1 MERKT
6 IITWLDVA
14 KLAIGIM
21 IGLTPAL
28 LIMKGDSVLDSIA
41 KAAKETKT
49 SSPNITMT
57 EDQDTIF
64 IASFC
69 DEYYKTPSTEDVLNI
84 REELR
89 YSLWVDSIYLAIPED
104 ILVRILTDKGTQE
117 SVIKI
122 VEEYIKN
129 KEQYQK
135 NLYERTLNQ

>member
-28 LIMKGDSVLDSIA
+28 LIMKWDSILDPIP

-49 SSPNITMT
+49 PSPNITMT

-64 IASFC
+64 VAPSC
-69 DEYYKTPSTEDVLNI
+69 DEYYKTPTIEDVLNI

-129 KEQYQK
+129 KNQYHGNK
-135 NLYERTLNQ
+135 

>member
-14 KLAIGIM
+14 KLAMGIM
-21 IGLTPAL
+21 IGLTPAI
-28 LIMKGDSVLDSIA
+28 LIMKGDSVLDSIP

-49 SSPNITMT
+49 PSPNITMT

-69 DEYYKTPSTEDVLNI
+69 DEYYKTPSTEDVLNE

-89 YSLWVDSIYLAIPED
+89 YSLWVDSIYLAMPKD
-104 ILVRILTDKGTQE
+104 ILIRILTNKGTQE
-117 SVIKI
+117 SVIEI

-129 KEQYQK
+129 KDKYHGNK
-135 NLYERTLNQ
+135 

>member
-28 LIMKGDSVLDSIA
+28 LVMKGDSVLDSIA

-64 IASFC
+64 IDPFC
-69 DEYYKTPSTEDVLNI
+69 DEYYKTPTIEDVLNM

-89 YSLWVDSIYLAIPED
+89 YSLWVDSIYLAMPKD
-104 ILVRILTDKGTQE
+104 ILIRILTNKGTQE
-117 SVIKI
+117 SVIEI

-129 KEQYQK
+129 KDKYHGNK
-135 NLYERTLNQ
+135 

>member
-49 SSPNITMT
+49 PSPNITMT

-69 DEYYKTPSTEDVLNI
+69 DEYYKTPTTEDVLNE

-89 YSLWVDSIYLAIPED
+89 YSLWVDSIYLAMPKD
-104 ILVRILTDKGTQE
+104 ILIRILTNKGTQE
-117 SVIKI
+117 SVIEI

-129 KEQYQK
+129 KDKYHG
-135 NLYERTLNQ
+135 NR

>member
-28 LIMKGDSVLDSIA
+28 LIMKGNSVLDSIP
-41 KAAKETKT
+41 KAAKETKAP
-49 SSPNITMT
+49 SPNITMI
-57 EDQDTIF
+57 ENQDTIF
-64 IASFC
+64 IAPSC
-69 DEYYKTPSTEDVLNI
+69 DEYYKTPTIEDVLNE

-129 KEQYQK
+129 KK
-135 NLYERTLNQ
+135 LYHGNK

>member
-28 LIMKGDSVLDSIA
+28 LIMKGNSVLDSIP
-41 KAAKETKT
+41 KAAKETKAP
-49 SSPNITMT
+49 SPNITMI
-57 EDQDTIF
+57 ENQDTIF
-64 IASFC
+64 IDPSY
-69 DEYYKTPSTEDVLNI
+69 DEYYKTPTIEDVLNE
-84 REELR
+84 REDLR
-89 YSLWVDSIYLAIPED
+89 YSLWVDSIYLAMPED
-104 ILVRILTDKGTQE
+104 ILVRILTDMGTQE

-129 KEQYQK
+129 KNQYHGNK
-135 NLYERTLNQ
+135 

>member
-57 EDQDTIF
+57 EGQDTIF
-64 IASFC
+64 IEPSC
-69 DEYYKTPSTEDVLNI
+69 DEYYKTPTIEDVLNI

-129 KEQYQK
+129 KNQYHGNK
-135 NLYERTLNQ
+135 

>member
-6 IITWLDVA
+6 IITWLDVT

-28 LIMKGDSVLDSIA
+28 LIMKGDSVLDSIP
-41 KAAKETKT
+41 KAAKETET

-57 EDQDTIF
+57 EGQDTIF
-64 IASFC
+64 IDPFS
-69 DEYYKTPSTEDVLNI
+69 DESYKTPSTEDVLNE

-89 YSLWVDSIYLAIPED
+89 YSLWVDSIYLAMPKD
-104 ILVRILTDKGTQE
+104 ILIRILTNKGTQE
-117 SVIKI
+117 SVIEI

-129 KEQYQK
+129 KDKYHGNK
-135 NLYERTLNQ
+135 

>member
-14 KLAIGIM
+14 KLAMGIM
-21 IGLTPAL
+21 IGLTPAI
-28 LIMKGDSVLDSIA
+28 LIMKGDSVLDSIP

-49 SSPNITMT
+49 PSPNITMT

-69 DEYYKTPSTEDVLNI
+69 DEYYKTPSTEDVLNE

-89 YSLWVDSIYLAIPED
+89 YSLWVDSIYLAMPKD
-104 ILVRILTDKGTQE
+104 ILIRILTNKGTQE
-117 SVIKI
+117 SVREI
-122 VEEYIKN
+122 VEKYIKN
-129 KEQYQK
+129 KDKYHGNK
-135 NLYERTLNQ
+135 

>member
-14 KLAIGIM
+14 KLAMGIM
-21 IGLTPAL
+21 IGLTPAI
-28 LIMKGDSVLDSIA
+28 LIMKGDSVLDSIP

-49 SSPNITMT
+49 PSPNITMT

-69 DEYYKTPSTEDVLNI
+69 DEYYKTPSTEDVLNE

-117 SVIKI
+117 SVIEI

-129 KEQYQK
+129 KDKYHGNK
-135 NLYERTLNQ
+135 

>member
-28 LIMKGDSVLDSIA
+28 LVMKGDSVLDSIA

-64 IASFC
+64 IDPFC
-69 DEYYKTPSTEDVLNI
+69 DEYYKTIEDVLNM

-89 YSLWVDSIYLAIPED
+89 YSLWVDSIYLAMPKD
-104 ILVRILTDKGTQE
+104 ILIRILTNKGTQE
-117 SVIKI
+117 SVIEI

-129 KEQYQK
+129 KDKYHGNK
-135 NLYERTLNQ
+135 

>member
-21 IGLTPAL
+21 IGLTPTL
-28 LIMKGDSVLDSIA
+28 LIMKGDSRLDSIP
-41 KAAKETKT
+41 KVAKETKT
-49 SSPNITMT
+49 SSPNITIT
-57 EDQDTIF
+57 KDQNTIL
-64 IASFC
+64 IEPSC
-69 DEYYKTPSTEDVLNI
+69 DEYYKTPTIEDVLNE

-129 KEQYQK
+129 K
-135 NLYERTLNQ
+135 NQHHGNK

>member
-21 IGLTPAL
+21 IGLTPTL
-28 LIMKGDSVLDSIA
+28 LIMKGDSILDSIP
-41 KAAKETKT
+41 KVAKETKT
-49 SSPNITMT
+49 SSPNITIT
-57 EDQDTIF
+57 KDQNTIL
-64 IASFC
+64 IEPSC
-69 DEYYKTPSTEDVLNI
+69 DEYYKTPTIEDVLNE

-129 KEQYQK
+129 K
-135 NLYERTLNQ
+135 NQHHGNK

>member
-14 KLAIGIM
+14 KLAMGIM

-28 LIMKGDSVLDSIA
+28 LIMKWDSILDPIP

-49 SSPNITMT
+49 PSPNIIMT

-64 IASFC
+64 VAPSC
-69 DEYYKTPSTEDVLNI
+69 DEYYKTPTIEDVLNI

-129 KEQYQK
+129 KNQYHGNK
-135 NLYERTLNQ
+135 

>member
-28 LIMKGDSVLDSIA
+28 LIMKWDSILA
-41 KAAKETKT
+41 PIPKAAKETKT
-49 SSPNITMT
+49 SSPNITMA

-64 IASFC
+64 IDPFC
-69 DEYYKTPSTEDVLNI
+69 DEYYKTPTIEDVLNI

-89 YSLWVDSIYLAIPED
+89 YSLWVDSIYLAMPKD
-104 ILVRILTDKGTQE
+104 ILIRILTNKGTQE
-117 SVIKI
+117 SVIEI

>member
-14 KLAIGIM
+14 KLAMGIM

-49 SSPNITMT
+49 SSPNITMA

-64 IASFC
+64 IDPFC
-69 DEYYKTPSTEDVLNI
+69 DEYYKTPTTEDVLNE

-89 YSLWVDSIYLAIPED
+89 YSLWVDSIYLAMPKD
-104 ILVRILTDKGTQE
+104 ILIRILTNKGTQE
-117 SVIKI
+117 SVIEI

-129 KEQYQK
+129 KDKYHGNK
-135 NLYERTLNQ
+135 

>member
-28 LIMKGDSVLDSIA
+28 LIMKWDSILDPIP

-49 SSPNITMT
+49 SSPNITMA

-69 DEYYKTPSTEDVLNI
+69 DEYYKTPTIEDVLNE

-129 KEQYQK
+129 KERYQK